1 MSWSVIYGYC
11 QKNVK
16 KQEKVMTIEDMIDSL
31 KKGVVNITFKKIDSG
46 EIRKMPSTLKSELIP
61 DGTKIQSISSTS
73 DTIMVW
79 SLDKNAWRDIRV
91 NTISSWET
99 V

>member
-1 MSWSVIYGYC
+1 
-11 QKNVK
+11 
-16 KQEKVMTIEDMIDSL
+16 MTIEDMIDSL
-31 KKGVVNITFKKIDSG
+31 KNGVVNITFKKIDSG

>member
-1 MSWSVIYGYC
+1 
-11 QKNVK
+11 
-16 KQEKVMTIEDMIDSL
+16 MTIEDMIDSL

-46 EIRKMPSTLKSELIP
+46 EIRKMPSTLKSDLIP
-61 DGTKIQSISSTS
+61 EGTKIQSISSNS

-91 NTISSWET
+91 DTISSWE
-99 V
+99 VV

>member
-1 MSWSVIYGYC
+1 
-11 QKNVK
+11 
-16 KQEKVMTIEDMIDSL
+16 MIDSL

-46 EIRKMPSTLKSELIP
+46 EIRKMPSTLKSDLIP
-61 DGTKIQSISSTS
+61 DGTKIQSISSNS

-91 NTISSWET
+91 DTISSWE
-99 V
+99 VV

>member
-1 MSWSVIYGYC
+1 
-11 QKNVK
+11 
-16 KQEKVMTIEDMIDSL
+16 MTIEDMIDSL

-46 EIRKMPSTLKSELIP
+46 EIRKMPSTLKSDLIP
-61 DGTKIQSISSTS
+61 DGTKIQSISSNS

-91 NTISSWET
+91 DTISSWEA

>member
-1 MSWSVIYGYC
+1 M
-11 QKNVK
+11 N
-16 KQEKVMTIEDMIDSL
+16 IEDLIDSL

-46 EIRKMPSTLKSELIP
+46 EIRKMPSTLKSDLIP
-61 DGTKIQSISSTS
+61 DGTKIQSISSNS

-91 NTISSWET
+91 DTISSWE
-99 V
+99 VV